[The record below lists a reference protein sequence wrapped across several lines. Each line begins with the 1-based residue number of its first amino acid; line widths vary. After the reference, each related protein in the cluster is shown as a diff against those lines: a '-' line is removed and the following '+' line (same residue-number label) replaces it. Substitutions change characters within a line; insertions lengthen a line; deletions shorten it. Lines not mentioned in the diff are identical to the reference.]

1 MLSRGLSP
9 RTVLHAHRIVHS
21 ALAHAVK
28 TAMLVRNVA
37 EAVTPPRPES
47 KELNTLSPEDVG
59 RFLTAIQDNPYRAV
73 FTTLLYTGARR
84 SEVLALCWKDVDPI
98 MGTISIR
105 RTLQVLKGGKIVYG
119 EPKSARGRR
128 QIAMSPSPAIVLRE
142 HREFMEP
149 ITGPLAD
156 AGLVF
161 TWEDGRPMLP
171 DSISHSFAKVVRRLG
186 LGGVRLHDLRHTHAS
201 LMLREGVHP
210 KVVQERL
217 GHSTISV
224 TLDTYSHTTPGL
236 QAAAAET
243 FDKALAGAVPV
254 NGVVDKN

>member
-1 MLSRGLSP
+1 M
-9 RTVLHAHRIVHS
+9 V
-21 ALAHAVK
+21 
-28 TAMLVRNVA
+28 
-37 EAVTPPRPES
+37 
-47 KELNTLSPEDVG
+47 
-59 RFLTAIQDNPYRAV
+59 
-73 FTTLLYTGARR
+73 
-84 SEVLALCWKDVDPI
+84 
-98 MGTISIR
+98 
-105 RTLQVLKGGKIVYG
+105 VYG

-128 QIAMSPSPAIVLRE
+128 QIAMSPSLAIVLRE

-161 TWEDGRPMLP
+161 TWEGGRPMLP